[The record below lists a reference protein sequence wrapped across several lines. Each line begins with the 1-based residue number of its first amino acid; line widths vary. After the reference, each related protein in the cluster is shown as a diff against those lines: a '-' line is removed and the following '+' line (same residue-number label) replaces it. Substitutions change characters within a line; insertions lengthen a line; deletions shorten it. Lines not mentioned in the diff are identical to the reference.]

1 MVCVVADRY
10 IPLSSVLEGFVILK
24 LNPDYQQ
31 DHLSSWV
38 GELNS
43 QFCLVFAYRPSLLS
57 STSNFSN
64 FAVKLPFVLL
74 QSAVVMLRL
83 WNCIAPILPC
93 LLCMEALCLR
103 RRKITTHSWRMIYYM
118 SWQYRLALVK
128 SWESCFQHL
137 SRQQKQSFG
146 KFAVHTQGS
155 LHLWYHLNITLLHT
169 PFSVLRSHI
178 NLKEDFAKLWVRKV
192 PLPVIHEIFTFISRN
207 SIWFL
212 LSA

>member
-43 QFCLVFAYRPSLLS
+43 QFCLVFAYRWSLLS

-74 QSAVVMLRL
+74 QSALVMLRL

-93 LLCMEALCLR
+93 LLCMDALSLR
-103 RRKITTHSWRMIYYM
+103 RRKITAHSWKMIYYM
-118 SWQYRLALVK
+118 SWQQLCSHWSRVERVAFKDVYPGSRNEVVANLQFIQRLHCICGIIWISYQTL
-128 SWESCFQHL
+128 F
-137 SRQQKQSFG
+137 FI
-146 KFAVHTQGS
+146 
-155 LHLWYHLNITLLHT
+155 LHL
-169 PFSVLRSHI
+169 
-178 NLKEDFAKLWVRKV
+178 
-192 PLPVIHEIFTFISRN
+192 
-207 SIWFL
+207 
-212 LSA
+212 LSCTVTSTW